1 MLDLSI
7 SIINHSNP
15 EMLHD
20 CLRSLYATTRNIS
33 FEVWVVDNATDKR
46 GVAEMQAEFPEVKWL
61 FNQKRQGFS
70 ANHNQV
76 LERIRDEDRA
86 RHACILNDDT
96 TIHADAFETLVRYL
110 DANPKVGMV
119 GGRLLNTDGTHQE
132 CVFRFPTLRDE
143 LVHAMILP
151 GGLDRLKARVIDPV
165 QERDEAANV
174 DWILGACMVVRTEIL
189 KTIGVLDSRL
199 SPIVYMEEVD
209 WCLRTR
215 RAGWEIAFVPQAVI
229 THHGGQSTKAT
240 RPGADPMRLELIRT
254 HISYF
259 RKHYGPLASGMVR
272 AILVGTLPWNLAMLG
287 QGVLRHSVSR
297 EDYARQK
304 ATLTASARLALTWR
318 GDRERIAPVSTK

>member
-15 EMLHD
+15 EMLYD
-20 CLRSLYATTRNIS
+20 CLRSLFATTKGIT
-33 FEVWVVDNATDKR
+33 FEVWVVDNATDRR

-61 FNQKRQGFS
+61 FNEKRQGFS

-86 RHACILNDDT
+86 RYACILNDDT
-96 TIHADAFETLVRYL
+96 TIHGDAFKTLVRYL
-110 DANPKVGMV
+110 DENTKVGMI
-119 GGRLLNTDGTHQE
+119 GGRLLNTDGTHQD

-143 LVHAMILP
+143 LVQAMILP
-151 GGLDRLKARVIDPV
+151 GGLDRLKRRSFDPA
-165 QERDEAANV
+165 QARDEAASV
-174 DWILGACMVVRTEIL
+174 DWILGACMVVRAEIL
-189 KTIGVLDSRL
+189 KTVGVLDSRL

-240 RPGADPMRLELIRT
+240 RPGADPMRLELMRT
-254 HISYF
+254 HIAYF
-259 RKHYGPLASGMVR
+259 RKHHGPLAAAMVR

-287 QGVLRHSVSR
+287 QGVLRRSVSR

-304 ATLTASARLALTWR
+304 ATLTYAARLALTWR
-318 GDRERIAPVSTK
+318 GDRERVSV